1 MDNTTCA
8 PTASQVQPDWTATC
22 TALNINDA
30 GNCANFWEAL
40 NENNLAAFGPVTAA
54 AFDADFQVIARSG
67 SGVALLAWIF
77 QAVPGSVRGPL
88 VTLLVL
94 TWRLVPCAGLIG
106 YQYAQVTY
114 PGQSIATYETY
125 LPSDA
130 AMFNRS
136 VYSEVN
142 SLYPTSS
149 WIPQVIGT
157 PHECAWLV
165 TECSRT
171 DSLAGNRA

>member
-1 MDNTTCA
+1 MD
-8 PTASQVQPDWTATC
+8 
-22 TALNINDA
+22 L
-30 GNCANFWEAL
+30 
-40 NENNLAAFGPVTAA
+40 
-54 AFDADFQVIARSG
+54 
-67 SGVALLAWIF
+67 
-77 QAVPGSVRGPL
+77 QAVPGSLRELL
-88 VTLLVL
+88 VALLVL
-94 TWRLVPCAGLIG
+94 TWGLVSRAGLIG

-136 VYSEVN
+136 VYSEVS

-157 PHECAWLV
+157 SRKCACLV
-165 TECSRT
+165 TQCSRT
-171 DSLAGNRA
+171 DSLGGNRA